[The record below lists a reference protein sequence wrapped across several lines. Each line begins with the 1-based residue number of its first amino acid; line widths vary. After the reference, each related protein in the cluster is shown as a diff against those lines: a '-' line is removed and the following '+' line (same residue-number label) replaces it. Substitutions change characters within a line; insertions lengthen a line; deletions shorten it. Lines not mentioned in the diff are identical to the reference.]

1 MTPFVVPGL
10 SEAACAILA
19 RSRNYGLYLLNRD
32 RLLAGTC
39 PFCEHDSMETVAQN
53 EDWTAK
59 MSPGPEANTKLHF
72 IIFSRRHVSGL
83 MELPDSAGASLM
95 AIVRAIYGQYGIT
108 ASGILTR
115 DGNPVELAGTV
126 DHCHIHVMV
135 PNGEGRV
142 ETPIAKHPNDE
153 EMGRQRAVIYEQL
166 FQGTL
171 RPMDFSDAQCE
182 LVDATRLKGYVGP
195 GVD

>member
-1 MTPFVVPGL
+1 MTLFVVPGL

-19 RSRNYGLYLLNRD
+19 RSRNYGLYLLNRA

-39 PFCEHDSMETVAQN
+39 PFCEHNLMDTVAQN

-59 MSPGPEANTKLHF
+59 KSPGPEANTKLHF

-95 AIVRAIYGQYGIT
+95 AIVRAIYGRYGIT

-115 DGNPVELAGTV
+115 DGNPIELAGTV
-126 DHCHIHVMV
+126 DHCHIHIMV
-135 PNGEGRV
+135 PNGMGRV
-142 ETPIAKHPNDE
+142 ETPIAKGEADE
-153 EMGRQRAVIYEQL
+153 EAGRQRAVIYEQL

-171 RPMDFSDAQCE
+171 RPEDFSDLQAFI
-182 LVDATRLKGYVGP
+182 VDSKRLEGYNP
-195 GVD
+195 TA